1 MRITPILKSWL
12 EPLRRALSGGNEVL
26 KRYFKIGE
34 YWYWIEGDSLT
45 ERIEINSMVYPYRY
59 DILLRKQFFD
69 MYRTQHKNYQEDA
82 RLLIQ
87 DARASGYFIWFKEV
101 LARRYR
107 QDLLADEQALHAAFE
122 QRVFASAKIYD
133 SIVENGFDSTRP
145 IIPYTAENI
154 IAIGGDKVASKQYFM
169 GDGCHRLACL
179 LSMGF
184 TELPSNFLRVKC
196 FRTYKPFDNTSLLA
210 PFFSQAAD
218 WQHEASAIAA
228 QGLDLD
234 SDCKVT
240 GESSEA
246 SFGDARHD

>member
-1 MRITPILKSWL
+1 MSITPILKRWL
-12 EPLRRALSGGNEVL
+12 EPLRRVFSGGMEVL
-26 KRYFKIGE
+26 KRFLKLGD

-45 ERIEINSMVYPYRY
+45 ESIEIDSMIYPYRY

-101 LARRYR
+101 LAQRYR
-107 QDLLADEQALHAAFE
+107 HDLLANEQALHAAFE

-154 IAIGGDKVASKQYFM
+154 IAIGEGKVASTQYFM

-184 TELPSNFLRVKC
+184 TELPPNYLRVKC
-196 FRTYKPFDNTSLLA
+196 FHTYKPFDNTSLLA

-218 WQHEASAIAA
+218 WQREAGAITPQA
-228 QGLDLD
+228 LDLD
-234 SDCKVT
+234 SECKVT
-240 GESSEA
+240 GESNDA
-246 SFGDARHD
+246 SLGEARHD